1 MHGQTIRGA
10 IGIGYIR
17 AVSFFRRLLSPDYRR
32 AAAAEAAGNLDV
44 AAEHYG
50 LAGDAEA
57 AVRMHLLRARR
68 AGSRALEIA
77 ALRDAVHAAGQQES
91 LRKRPAAELGEVL
104 LSALEAEGIA
114 TARDRERVREAAALL
129 VAGGEHQRAGD
140 ALVLIGE
147 YLAAADAYSA
157 GGLVEAMEAALA
169 KDDDGQER
177 ARAEQSSFANY
188 QTSLAVGRRDEAREE
203 LARAFAASGNAEY
216 RRLLEALE
224 GKLLTGGRVEL
235 SARGRPPL
243 VVCAVRRL
251 VLGRDALCDLVLRSG
266 GVSRQHAE
274 IVLQDAPVRYAL
286 HDLKSRNGTS
296 VGGLPLAGA
305 LALESSGTFS
315 LGEECTVE
323 HSLVAAAAPSAGRA
337 LPAGSEA
344 EAGPASLPVLR
355 LRVSAGLDRGTQL
368 LAAPEHVAIDLSSAE
383 LGVAITFRDGRPF
396 LAVTS
401 AREVRFCGEPLG
413 AVAVQLIRGDQLRID
428 GIDVDVG

>member
-1 MHGQTIRGA
+1 MHRQTIRGA

-57 AVRMHLLRARR
+57 AVRMHLLRAGR
-68 AGSRALEIA
+68 AGTRVLEIA
-77 ALRDAVHAAGQQES
+77 ALRDAVHAAGQDEA
-91 LRKRPAAELGEVL
+91 LRKRPAAALGEAL
-104 LSALEAEGIA
+104 LAGLEAEGIA

-140 ALVLIGE
+140 ALMHLGD

-177 ARAEQSSFANY
+177 ARAEQSAFASY
-188 QTSLAVGRRDEAREE
+188 QTNLAVGRRDAARDE
-203 LARAFAASGNAEY
+203 LAAAFAASGNAEY

-235 SARGRPPL
+235 AVRGRPPL
-243 VVCAVRRL
+243 VVCAVRRV
-251 VLGRDALCDLVLRSG
+251 VLGREALCDLVLRSG

-274 IVLQDAPVRYAL
+274 IVLQEAPVRYVL

-305 LALESSGTFS
+305 LPLESRGAFS
-315 LGEECTVE
+315 LGEECTIE
-323 HSLVAAAAPSAGRA
+323 HELLAAAPPSATRA
-337 LPAGSEA
+337 LPAGAEQAGEA
-344 EAGPASLPVLR
+344 AAFPVLR
-355 LRVSAGLDRGTQL
+355 LRVVAGLDRGTLL
-368 LAAPEHVAIDLSSAE
+368 LAAPEQVAIDLASAE
-383 LGVAITFRDGRPF
+383 LGVAITFRNGRP
-396 LAVTS
+396 LLSVTG

-413 AVAVQLIRGDQLRID
+413 AMAVQLIRGDKLRID
-428 GIDVDVG
+428 GLDVDIG